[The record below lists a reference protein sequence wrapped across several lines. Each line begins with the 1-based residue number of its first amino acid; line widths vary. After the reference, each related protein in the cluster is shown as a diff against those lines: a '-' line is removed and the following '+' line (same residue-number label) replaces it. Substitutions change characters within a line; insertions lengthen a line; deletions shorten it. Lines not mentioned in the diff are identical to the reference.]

1 MHSGLLCI
9 WVTDDLIIIKTRG
22 HWWFTEGLL
31 FLASYSYDST
41 SVWPQP
47 LKLCGEVNRLSRVR
61 NVLDVT
67 TYKCSLFT
75 ELHAVHVVPQVN
87 HWDRLMGHF
96 IPQSST
102 QGALITGAP
111 LTAAC
116 TYCKKKKKINQA
128 FSSLTILEEEW
139 EWRGSVGGKNMTE
152 GVIVMSDSSDQLFF
166 RPLNWY
172 FCLRLKKR
180 KKKHVHADPNF
191 NENA

>member
-1 MHSGLLCI
+1 MQFLCCRVLYWLLKQLAIWKGSLGLSDRLCKLMKKCSHVHRKENTEMHSGLLCI

-116 TYCKKKKKINQA
+116 TYCKKKKKNQ
-128 FSSLTILEEEW
+128 SSFLLAHHSW
-139 EWRGSVGGKNMTE
+139 GGVGME
-152 GVIVMSDSSDQLFF
+152 G
-166 RPLNWY
+166 
-172 FCLRLKKR
+172 
-180 KKKHVHADPNF
+180 
-191 NENA
+191 

>member
-1 MHSGLLCI
+1 MKKCSHVHRKENTEMHSGLLCI
-9 WVTDDLIIIKTRG
+9 WVTDDLIITRG

-116 TYCKKKKKINQA
+116 TYCKKKKKNQ
-128 FSSLTILEEEW
+128 SSFLLAHHSW
-139 EWRGSVGGKNMTE
+139 GGVGME
-152 GVIVMSDSSDQLFF
+152 G
-166 RPLNWY
+166 
-172 FCLRLKKR
+172 
-180 KKKHVHADPNF
+180 
-191 NENA
+191 